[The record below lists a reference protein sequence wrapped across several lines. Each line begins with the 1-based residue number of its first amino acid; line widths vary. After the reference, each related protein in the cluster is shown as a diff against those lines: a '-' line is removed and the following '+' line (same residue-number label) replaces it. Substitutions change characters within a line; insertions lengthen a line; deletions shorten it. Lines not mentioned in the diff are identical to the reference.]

1 MKKRTQAV
9 ALALAVALVVHARA
23 APAEPEDYIDVPAKA
38 WYSGAVQYCRIHNLM
53 GVADGERFA
62 PDAPMTRAMT
72 AQALYSAAGSPAPEG
87 AGAFPDVPAG
97 AWYASAAQWAH
108 ETGLMIGDE
117 QGCFLGENPVSRE
130 QFAAILWRY
139 AGSEPAS
146 GGVDGFTDGAEI
158 APYARTAVVWA
169 KAQGVINGFP
179 DGRFAP
185 RESATRAQAAVMLM
199 NSRGLFSHGAVSLLP
214 LGQGDIAPG
223 GIARAGDDLV
233 LTDLYNRKVWTVRNG
248 TMELLAGGDTAPDVN
263 GQPVGGYHDGPAD
276 HCSFKT
282 PWAVAPFLE
291 GWAVSDPENKAV
303 RYISEDGVQTLNCSP
318 KGQGLPTSKGRVT
331 FTYPTGLAADSSGNL
346 YIADTHEGAIRKV
359 APDGATTTFAAGLS
373 DPMGLCWSGGALY
386 VAETGA
392 NRIVKIE
399 KGKAVPV
406 AGSGEEGAENGP
418 CAQASFAFPQGVAV
432 DDEGTVYVADTGNS
446 AVRCVRDGEVSTV
459 LSGETLAGWENM
471 LAPASPAGLLLT
483 EESLYVC
490 DSFTRAVYVIG
501 L

>member
-53 GVADGERFA
+53 GGADGERFA
-62 PDAPMTRAMT
+62 PDAPMSRAML
-72 AQALYSAAGSPAPEG
+72 AQVLHNAAGAPAPEG

-97 AWYASAAQWAH
+97 VWYAGAAQWAH

-117 QGCFLGENPVSRE
+117 HGRFLGEDPVSRE
-130 QFAAILWRY
+130 QLATVLWRY
-139 AGSEPAS
+139 AGSGSAS
-146 GGVDGFTDGAEI
+146 GSVDGFTDGTEI

-169 KAQGVINGFP
+169 KAQGVISGFP

-185 RESATRAQAAVMLM
+185 REGATRAQTAMMLM
-199 NSRGLFSHGAVSLLP
+199 NGRSLFSYGAVSLLP
-214 LGQGDIAPG
+214 LGEGDIAPG
-223 GIARAGDDLV
+223 GIARTEGGLV
-233 LTDLYNRKVWTVRNG
+233 LTDLYNRKVWIFRDG
-248 TMELLAGGDTAPDVN
+248 APELLAGGDTARDVN

-276 HCSFKT
+276 RCSFKT
-282 PWAVAPFLE
+282 PWAATPFLE

-303 RYISEDGVQTLNCSP
+303 RYISEEGVQTLNCSP
-318 KGQGLPTSKGRVT
+318 KGQGLPTGNGRVA
-331 FTYPTGLAADSSGNL
+331 FTYPTGLAADDSGNL

-359 APDGATTTFAAGLS
+359 APDGGTTTFAGGLS
-373 DPMGLCWSGGALY
+373 DPMGLCWSGGSLY

-392 NRIVKIE
+392 NRIVRIE
-399 KGKAVPV
+399 DGEAVPV

-446 AVRCVRDGEVSTV
+446 AVRRVRNGEVSTV
-459 LSGETLAGWENM
+459 LSGETLAGREDM
-471 LAPASPAGLLLT
+471 LAPAFPTGLLLT
-483 EESLYVC
+483 EEALYVC